1 MNLFNSVIGHLSL
14 KNTLSQI
21 IQHNTMGHAYL
32 FIGKEGSGA
41 LPLALSFA
49 KLLVSLPPQAN
60 YNIENIIETNVYKR
74 ANSLTHPDLHF
85 IYPTI
90 KKKDK
95 NNISSEYIKE
105 FRSFIQENPYNNYYQ
120 WLQYI
125 EAENKQGNIP
135 AEECNEIGKIVSI
148 KPYES
153 KYKVL
158 LIWMPELLGKEGNK
172 LLKIIEE
179 PPANTIF
186 LLVAER
192 KELILETILSR
203 CQIIQVSNYSNS
215 EIIDGLTTLYQ
226 IPTEQ
231 ATQIAAIV
239 EGNFNTAISLIH
251 NQPSEWLEL
260 IKNWLN
266 FTITN
271 NIEKQIILIEEMATL
286 GREKQKQLL
295 IYFLHLIELTV
306 RIHITNNNHLFSNQ
320 DEQVFVEKL
329 SKLIS
334 FQQKKYLVE
343 LINNNIYFIERNANA
358 KILFQAFSIQ
368 IFHLINKNELISV

>member
-1 MNLFNSVIGHLSL
+1 MKLFNKVIGHESL
-14 KNTLSQI
+14 KNTLTQI
-21 IQHNTMGHAYL
+21 IQQNTIGHAYL

-49 KLLVSLPPQAN
+49 KLMVSLPPKMAFN
-60 YNIENIIETNVYKR
+60 LENIIETNEYKR

-85 IYPTI
+85 IFPTI

-95 NNISSEYIKE
+95 NNLSSDFIQE
-105 FRSFIQENPYNNYYQ
+105 FRTFIQENPYNNYYQ
-120 WLQYI
+120 WLQFI
-125 EAENKQGNIP
+125 EAENKQGNIS

-153 KYKVL
+153 KYKIL

-172 LLKIIEE
+172 LLKLIEE

-186 LLVAER
+186 LLIAER

-203 CQIIQVSNYSNS
+203 CQIIHVPSYTAT
-215 EIIDGLTTLYQ
+215 EIMDGLTNLYQ
-226 IPTEQ
+226 TPTEQ
-231 ATQIAAIV
+231 ATQIAAMV
-239 EGNFNTAISLIH
+239 EGNFNTAISMLQ

-266 FTITN
+266 YTLTN
-271 NIEKQIILIEEMATL
+271 NVEKQLNLIEEMATL

-295 IYFLHLIELTV
+295 TYLLHLI
-306 RIHITNNNHLFSNQ
+306 
-320 DEQVFVEKL
+320 
-329 SKLIS
+329 
-334 FQQKKYLVE
+334 
-343 LINNNIYFIERNANA
+343 
-358 KILFQAFSIQ
+358 
-368 IFHLINKNELISV
+368 

>member
-1 MNLFNSVIGHLSL
+1 MKLFNKVIGHESL
-14 KNTLSQI
+14 KNTLTQI
-21 IQHNTMGHAYL
+21 IQQNTIGHAYL

-49 KLLVSLPPQAN
+49 KLMVSLPPKMAFN
-60 YNIENIIETNVYKR
+60 LENIIETNEYKR

-85 IYPTI
+85 IFPTI

-95 NNISSEYIKE
+95 NNLSSDFIQE
-105 FRSFIQENPYNNYYQ
+105 FRTFIQENPYNNYYQ
-120 WLQYI
+120 WLQFI
-125 EAENKQGNIP
+125 EAENKQGNIS

-153 KYKVL
+153 KYKIL

-172 LLKIIEE
+172 LLKLIEE

-186 LLVAER
+186 LLIAER

-203 CQIIQVSNYSNS
+203 CQIIHVPSYTAT
-215 EIIDGLTTLYQ
+215 EIMDGLTNLYQ
-226 IPTEQ
+226 TPTEQ
-231 ATQIAAIV
+231 ATQIAAMV
-239 EGNFNTAISLIH
+239 EGNFNTAISMLQ

-266 FTITN
+266 YTLTN
-271 NIEKQIILIEEMATL
+271 NVEKQLNLIEEMATL

-295 IYFLHLIELTV
+295 TYLLHLIELTI
-306 RIHITNNNHLFSNQ
+306 RIQIANNAQVFLNN
-320 DEQVFVEKL
+320 DEQKFVEKL

-358 KILFQAFSIQ
+358 KMLFQAFSIQ

>member
-1 MNLFNSVIGHLSL
+1 M
-14 KNTLSQI
+14 
-21 IQHNTMGHAYL
+21 
-32 FIGKEGSGA
+32 
-41 LPLALSFA
+41 
-49 KLLVSLPPQAN
+49 VSLPPQAN

-203 CQIIQVSNYSNS
+203 CQIIQVPNYSNS

-368 IFHLINKNELISV
+368 IFHLINKTN